1 MTKKYLTEKNAK
13 LDLVYKIRK
22 QKEIKHQRME
32 EIAKG
37 NTRQTF
43 IDDNSESDDELLSI
57 EEDR

>member
-22 QKEIKHQRME
+22 QKEIKRFRME

-37 NTRQTF
+37 TSRQT
-43 IDDNSESDDELLSI
+43 ILEDNSESDDELLTV
-57 EEDR
+57 EED